1 MFLFLVAA
9 IAVAA
14 PHVKAARDGHRVVLT
29 LPMQAAIDRFD
40 PTFRVWL
47 DRDFA
52 PGLVDEFDY
61 SMTSAPFAAIGDF
74 NGDGR
79 LDAVLA
85 GRTSKRSL
93 FLVVLSSR
101 NGYRATPI
109 SNARPDPAN
118 GSPPG
123 RRGSIVYL
131 ELVTRGAEV
140 VPFGEPPLF
149 RLQHDAFQI
158 VHWEKA
164 SELYYLKN
172 GSWKSVI
179 TGD

>member
-1 MFLFLVAA
+1 MFVVLLAA

-14 PHVKAARDGHRVVLT
+14 PHVDAARDGHRVILT
-29 LPMQAAIDRFD
+29 APMQVAIDRFD
-40 PTFRVWL
+40 ATFRAWS

-61 SMTSAPFAAIGDF
+61 STTSAPFAAIGDF

-79 LDAVLA
+79 LDAALA
-85 GRTSKRSL
+85 GRTSRRSL

-109 SNARPDPAN
+109 SHARPDPSN
-118 GSPPG
+118 GSPPES
-123 RRGSIVYL
+123 RGSIVYL
-131 ELVTRGAEV
+131 ERVPRGSEV

-164 SELYYLKN
+164 SELYYMKN